1 VNHKEY
7 KALSETDFKGMLKD
21 GKGVFVD
28 VKGIFKGKIKELEYW
43 SL

>member
-1 VNHKEY
+1 MTEMN
-7 KALSETDFKGMLKD
+7 FKSLLKN
-21 GKGVFVD
+21 GEGNFVD

>member
-1 VNHKEY
+1 MTEP
-7 KALSETDFKGMLKD
+7 EFKNLLKD

-28 VKGIFKGKIKELEYW
+28 VKGIFKGKINDLEYW